1 MAHGPC
7 TVTISAARTS
17 SRTPIAP
24 MKTTHLRLLSVL
36 VLAGDEFLGRPVR
49 PAKAQELRAAIFPA
63 FNSPRCQMVN
73 SKKTQKKRTPGRP
86 YGSRTS
92 FIGEAMGLRL
102 YPDIEAKLDAWI
114 AEQGEPGLGRPEAI
128 RRLLV
133 QALTAPST
141 QGELWP
147 AKPPRSWR
155 LKQDEP

>member
-1 MAHGPC
+1 M
-7 TVTISAARTS
+7 VDS
-17 SRTPIAP
+17 
-24 MKTTHLRLLSVL
+24 KTL
-36 VLAGDEFLGRPVR
+36 
-49 PAKAQELRAAIFPA
+49 K
-63 FNSPRCQMVN
+63 
-73 SKKTQKKRTPGRP
+73 KKRKPGRP
-86 YGSRTS
+86 HGSRTT
-92 FIGEAMGLRL
+92 FIGEAMELRL

-155 LKQDEP
+155 IKQDEP